1 MGKWQYTKGL
11 HDLGNNV
18 YAYLLPDGSW
28 GWSNA
33 GLVVDGDQSLLV
45 DTLFDLSLT
54 QEMLATMR
62 TATKAAK
69 SVDTLVNTH
78 ANGDHWFGNQLVHGA
93 EIIASKACAEEM
105 EELPPNRIADMMQAA
120 PNMGEL
126 GEYLTEILGSF
137 NFEGIVPTHPSR
149 TFEKRLDLK
158 VGDKDVQLIEVGPA
172 HTHGDVLAYVPGDR
186 TIFTGDILFIDGTPL
201 MWNGPIAN
209 WIKACDLMLELDV
222 ETVVPG
228 HGPITDKRGV
238 ESVKG
243 YLQYIEAETRKRF
256 DAGMLE
262 TEAANDIALSDYSA
276 WGDAER
282 IVVNV
287 NTLYRE
293 FSGKTATPS
302 IGDLFG
308 GMAAWAKKRKQAS

>member
-1 MGKWQYTKGL
+1 
-11 HDLGNNV
+11 
-18 YAYLLPDGSW
+18 
-28 GWSNA
+28 
-33 GLVVDGDQSLLV
+33 
-45 DTLFDLSLT
+45 
-54 QEMLATMR
+54 
-62 TATKAAK
+62 
-69 SVDTLVNTH
+69 
-78 ANGDHWFGNQLVHGA
+78 
-93 EIIASKACAEEM
+93 M
-105 EELPPNRIADMMQAA
+105 EELPPSRIADMMKAA
-120 PNMGEL
+120 PTMGEL

-137 NFEGIVPTHPSR
+137 RFDDITPTHPSR
-149 TFEKRLDLK
+149 TFENQLDLK

-172 HTHGDVLAYVPGDR
+172 HTRGEVLAYVPGER

-209 WIKACDLMLELDV
+209 RIKACELMLELEV

-243 YLQYIEAETRKRF
+243 YLQYIEVETRKRF
-256 DAGMLE
+256 DAGMSE
-262 TEAANDIALSDYSA
+262 TEAAHDITLNDYSA

-293 FSGKTATPS
+293 FNEFSGEAAAPS
-302 IGDLFG
+302 FADLFG
-308 GMAAWAKKRKQAS
+308 DMAAWAKSRKQASRAT